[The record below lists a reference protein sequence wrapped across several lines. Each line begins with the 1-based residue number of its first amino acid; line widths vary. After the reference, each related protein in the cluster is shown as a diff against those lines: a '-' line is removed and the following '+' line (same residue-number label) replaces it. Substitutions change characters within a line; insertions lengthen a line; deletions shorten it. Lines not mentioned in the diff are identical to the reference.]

1 MIQNQNSDQR
11 QRYFQ
16 KYKLFLKIYSLLD
29 TLTNIIYIV
38 TDVHVTMKWSF
49 NDFTKS
55 GFTKLLKPFENSID
69 DIVKITRAFGIATK
83 IHLGQFRNGNKVE
96 PYINHP
102 LRVALILIE
111 ELGIDDVDL
120 ICASL
125 LHDTIEKNY
134 NSSISDQLRK
144 EFGDSIYSIVHALT
158 KPKIRNEEKEK
169 ILNEYFQNIANS
181 SEAIRYIKLA
191 DRLDNIRGM
200 KNLIHKDKVLRYK
213 LETQKYIIPIAEKTD
228 EKLAFK
234 LSIALYE
241 LK

>member
-1 MIQNQNSDQR
+1 M
-11 QRYFQ
+11 
-16 KYKLFLKIYSLLD
+16 LD

-38 TDVHVTMKWSF
+38 SDIHITMKWSF

-69 DIVKITRAFGIATK
+69 NIIKITRAFGIATK
-83 IHLGQFRNGNKVE
+83 AHSGQFRNGNKVE

-111 ELGIDDVDL
+111 ELGIHDVDL
-120 ICASL
+120 ICAAL
-125 LHDTIEKNY
+125 LHDIIEKNC
-134 NSSISDQLRK
+134 NSSILADQLRK
-144 EFGDSIYSIVHALT
+144 EFGEYIYFIVHALT
-158 KPKIRNEEKEK
+158 KPKIRNEEKK
-169 ILNEYFQNIANS
+169 KMLNEYFQNIANS

-213 LETQKYIIPIAEKTD
+213 LETQKYVVPIAEKTD

>member
-1 MIQNQNSDQR
+1 
-11 QRYFQ
+11 
-16 KYKLFLKIYSLLD
+16 
-29 TLTNIIYIV
+29 
-38 TDVHVTMKWSF
+38 MKWSF

-55 GFTKLLKPFENSID
+55 GFAKLLKPFENSID
-69 DIVKITRAFGIATK
+69 DIIKITRAFGIATK
-83 IHLGQFRNGNKVE
+83 VHTGQFRNSNKVE

-102 LRVALILIE
+102 LSVALILIE
-111 ELGIDDVDL
+111 ELNIHDVDL
-120 ICASL
+120 ICAAL
-125 LHDTIEKNY
+125 LHDVLEKNS
-134 NSSISDQLRK
+134 NSFRSIDQLLK
-144 EFGDSIYSIVHALT
+144 EFGGYIYSIVHALT
-158 KPKIRNEEKEK
+158 KPKIRNEEKLK
-169 ILNEYFQNIANS
+169 MLNEYFQNIANS

-213 LETQKYIIPIAEKTD
+213 LETQKYIVPIAEKTD

>member
-1 MIQNQNSDQR
+1 ML
-11 QRYFQ
+11 Y
-16 KYKLFLKIYSLLD
+16 
-29 TLTNIIYIV
+29 TLTNIIYSV
-38 TDVHVTMKWSF
+38 TDIHVTMKWSF

-55 GFTKLLKPFENSID
+55 GFAKLLKPFENSID
-69 DIVKITRAFGIATK
+69 DIIKVTRAFGIATK
-83 IHLGQFRNGNKVE
+83 AHTGQFRNGNKLE

-111 ELGIDDVDL
+111 ELGIHDVDL
-120 ICASL
+120 ICAAL
-125 LHDTIEKNY
+125 LHDALKND

-144 EFGDSIYSIVHALT
+144 EFGDYIYSIVNTLT
-158 KPKIRNEEKEK
+158 KPKIRNEEKLK
-169 ILNEYFQNIANS
+169 MLNEYFQNIANS

-200 KNLIHKDKVLRYK
+200 KNLIHRDKVLRYK
-213 LETQKYIIPIAEKTD
+213 LETQKYIVPIAEKTD

>member
-1 MIQNQNSDQR
+1 MN
-11 QRYFQ
+11 
-16 KYKLFLKIYSLLD
+16 
-29 TLTNIIYIV
+29 
-38 TDVHVTMKWSF
+38 WSF

-55 GFTKLLKPFENSID
+55 GFAKLLKPFENSID
-69 DIVKITRAFGIATK
+69 DIIKITRAFGIATK
-83 IHLGQFRNGNKVE
+83 AHRGQFRNSNKVE

-111 ELGIDDVDL
+111 ELNIHNVDL
-120 ICASL
+120 ICAAL
-125 LHDTIEKNY
+125 LHDALEKND
-134 NSSISDQLRK
+134 NNRISGDQLRK
-144 EFGDSIYSIVHALT
+144 EFGDYIYNIVYALT
-158 KPKIRNEEKEK
+158 KPKIRNEEKLK
-169 ILNEYFQNIANS
+169 MLNEYFQNIANS

-191 DRLDNIRGM
+191 DRLDNIRDM

-213 LETQKYIIPIAEKTD
+213 LETQKYIVPIAEKTD

>member
-1 MIQNQNSDQR
+1 
-11 QRYFQ
+11 
-16 KYKLFLKIYSLLD
+16 
-29 TLTNIIYIV
+29 
-38 TDVHVTMKWSF
+38 MKWSF

-55 GFTKLLKPFENSID
+55 GFAKLLKPFENSID
-69 DIVKITRAFGIATK
+69 DIIKVTRAFGIATK
-83 IHLGQFRNGNKVE
+83 AHTGQFRNGNKLE

-111 ELGIDDVDL
+111 ELSIHDVDL
-120 ICASL
+120 ICAAL
-125 LHDTIEKNY
+125 LHDALKND
-134 NSSISDQLRK
+134 NSRISDQLRK
-144 EFGDSIYSIVHALT
+144 EFGDYIYSIVHTLT
-158 KPKIRNEEKEK
+158 KPKIRNEEKLK

-213 LETQKYIIPIAEKTD
+213 LETQKYIVPIAEKTD

>member
-1 MIQNQNSDQR
+1 M
-11 QRYFQ
+11 
-16 KYKLFLKIYSLLD
+16 LD

-38 TDVHVTMKWSF
+38 TDIHITMKWSF

-69 DIVKITRAFGIATK
+69 NIIKITRAFGIATK
-83 IHLGQFRNGNKVE
+83 AHSGQFRNGNKVE

-111 ELGIDDVDL
+111 ELGIHDVDL
-120 ICASL
+120 ICAAL
-125 LHDTIEKNY
+125 LHDIIEKNC
-134 NSSISDQLRK
+134 NSSILADQLRK
-144 EFGDSIYSIVHALT
+144 EFGEYIYFIVHALT
-158 KPKIRNEEKEK
+158 KPKIRNEEKK
-169 ILNEYFQNIANS
+169 KMLNEYFQNIANS

-213 LETQKYIIPIAEKTD
+213 LETQKYVVPIAEKTD

>member
-1 MIQNQNSDQR
+1 M
-11 QRYFQ
+11 
-16 KYKLFLKIYSLLD
+16 LD

-55 GFTKLLKPFENSID
+55 GFAKLLKPFENSID

-83 IHLGQFRNGNKVE
+83 AHLGQFRNGNKVE

-125 LHDTIEKNY
+125 LHDIIEKNY
-134 NSSISDQLRK
+134 NSSISTDQLRK
-144 EFGDSIYSIVHALT
+144 EFGDSIYSIVHTLT

-213 LETQKYIIPIAEKTD
+213 LETQKYVVPIAEKTD